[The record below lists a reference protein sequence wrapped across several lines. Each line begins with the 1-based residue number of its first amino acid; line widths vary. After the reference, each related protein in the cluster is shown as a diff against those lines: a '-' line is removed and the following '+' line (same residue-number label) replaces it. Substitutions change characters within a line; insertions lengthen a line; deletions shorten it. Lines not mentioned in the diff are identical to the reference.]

1 MSRTPAEQATG
12 AMRFALAFAQDQRV
26 AQLSE
31 KQLDRLRYAI
41 LKFCMMAAANVGLL
55 GVPDMRSMG
64 PTKLRR
70 LQRDVG
76 DVFHEIVQA
85 RDQRSPRLVPGAVA
99 ALSQRIGARGS
110 LPIRLNVGLL
120 QQLGK
125 SSDVCVS
132 YSGAAADVFLHVLF
146 FVLLHGSRERILQ
159 CPCGK
164 LFYRVGRRKCCRREC
179 TNKSCWQRYS
189 KTRKGRRAITKA
201 RKKFYQEKGW
211 RYGARKKNLGSR

>member
-1 MSRTPAEQATG
+1 M
-12 AMRFALAFAQDQRV
+12 
-26 AQLSE
+26 
-31 KQLDRLRYAI
+31 
-41 LKFCMMAAANVGLL
+41 
-55 GVPDMRSMG
+55 
-64 PTKLRR
+64 
-70 LQRDVG
+70 
-76 DVFHEIVQA
+76 
-85 RDQRSPRLVPGAVA
+85 PGAVA

-125 SSDVCVS
+125 SSDVWVS

-146 FVLLHGSRERILQ
+146 FVLLHGSRERILR

-179 TNKSCWQRYS
+179 TNKSCWERYS

-201 RKKFYQEKGW
+201 RKKVYSKHNW
-211 RYGARKKNLGSR
+211 TYGARKEKRGGLAAFETIQSGVCNAVQHFPLQAGSAWYKSWVSLTGRPKTTQQGVAVYKFW